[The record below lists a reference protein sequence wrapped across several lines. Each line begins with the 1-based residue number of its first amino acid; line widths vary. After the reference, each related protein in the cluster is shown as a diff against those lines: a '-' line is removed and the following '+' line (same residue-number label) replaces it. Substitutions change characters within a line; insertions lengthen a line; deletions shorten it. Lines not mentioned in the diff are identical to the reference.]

1 MKHKNHCRPCR
12 GGATEPCTSPV
23 PGKGVGGRL
32 GRAWQWF
39 WFVFTKNRFAIA
51 AASLIWLVWRSG
63 SQPRRLAYPCQ
74 QAAAAN
80 LGFLAVL
87 FVPALAR
94 HRRRRY
100 GSSWP
105 QAAELATGSV
115 LLAGVLFI
123 LVSAGVE
130 VYSNL
135 TAAYAP
141 GNPAV
146 ISWPQV
152 APTQQTALS
161 PTLLAPSAAEAVVA
175 VNRNPA
181 VTYGTQPY
189 GPGTNQAYDL
199 VWQTVADLQLGPYDN
214 PLQNFVADMDG
225 DGTIEVLIKPNHV
238 EYYENNSAG
247 DRSPVYT
254 HPALIRPL
262 VDMLARAGAQQI
274 RVGDGSN
281 NTGTYFTAMMDR
293 MGYTEAYFDQLRA
306 AWPGVDIARVDL
318 NNPKRWSWVQ
328 LGTQA
333 GGASAY
339 VGSGYTS
346 LQLQKARDGS
356 AAAYFSA
363 KDSHGRNGPGASNCM
378 GTLALSDAVLDADV
392 VIDLA
397 KLKVHYL
404 GVNTAALKN
413 WVGITMFSTY
423 NMAQINGCR
432 VAHNVYGATNYEMQF
447 GNDILWRELVDAHRA
462 VLYYDGQA
470 IRTTPQR
477 RVLCIL
483 DAINCGER
491 YHVPNK
497 PWHVWLDTV
506 LASVDPVAIDA
517 VASRLQRYDFRRIPI
532 VNNAHAASINSNW
545 PVGTADPGNVR
556 IVGSTDIDQTT
567 YSRLFAWETAQDPNM
582 MWPDW
587 SQTAIQDL
595 QAPVIHS
602 WSRTGQGD
610 TWQLNATIEGCHVAY
625 FSYGEATGTTQ
636 VVRLARSGDLFT
648 AVLPGAIADGWLV
661 AQDAQFNTRR
671 LLLTE
676 RPIIELNKHELT
688 PSGLCMLPVAGDTLT
703 VRNAGTGVLNYTI
716 DVQSDPSNW
725 ITVTP
730 STGSSSGEP
739 VTITVAYSHTGLIP
753 GTYTATITVSD
764 PASYNLRETV
774 TVRFTL
780 TGFDVDFDNDGD
792 VDQEDYARMQTCL
805 TGEWMPQNDPACAGA
820 RMDGDSDVDTSD
832 ILLFQQC
839 MSSPGELAGPC
850 CAP

>member
-1 MKHKNHCRPCR
+1 MNDKNHCRPCLGKAAKEPGIPHLPAAGFR
-12 GGATEPCTSPV
+12 G
-23 PGKGVGGRL
+23 RM

-51 AASLIWLVWRSG
+51 AASLIWLLWRSG
-63 SQPRRLAYPCQ
+63 SQPRRLGYPCQ

-146 ISWPQV
+146 ISWSSV
-152 APTQQTALS
+152 APMQQATLS
-161 PTLLAPSAAEAVVA
+161 PTLLAPSAGEAVVA
-175 VNRNPA
+175 VNRNPS

-189 GPGTNQAYDL
+189 APGTNQAYDL
-199 VWQTVADLQLGPYDN
+199 VWQTVADLQLGPHDN
-214 PLQNFVADMDG
+214 PLQNLVADMDG
-225 DGTIEVLIKPNHV
+225 DGTIEVLIKPNNV
-238 EYYENNSAG
+238 EYYDNSAG

-254 HPALIRPL
+254 HPAMIRPL
-262 VDMLARAGAQQI
+262 VDMVARAGAQQI
-274 RVGDGSN
+274 RVGDGSE
-281 NTGTYFTAMMDR
+281 NTGAYFTSMMDR
-293 MGYTEAYFDQLRA
+293 MGYTEAYFNQLRA
-306 AWPGVDIARVDL
+306 AWPYVNIARVDL

-328 LGTQA
+328 LGTQV

-356 AAAYFSA
+356 ASAYFA
-363 KDSHGRNGPGASNCM
+363 ATDTHGRSGPGASNCM

-392 VIDLA
+392 IIDLA

-404 GVNTAALKN
+404 GVNTAVLKN

-423 NMAQINGCR
+423 SMTNIYGCR
-432 VAHNVYGATNYEMQF
+432 MAHNIYGANNYEMQF

-462 VLYYDGQA
+462 VLYRDSAA
-470 IRTTPQR
+470 IQTTPQR

-497 PWHVWLDTV
+497 PWHLWLDTV

-532 VNNAHAASINSNW
+532 VNNAHAVSINSNW
-545 PVGTADPGNVR
+545 PLGTADPGKVR
-556 IVGSTDIDQTT
+556 IVGATDIDQAT
-567 YSRLFAWETAQDPNM
+567 YGHLFAWETAQDSSM
-582 MWPDW
+582 TWPDW
-587 SQTAIQDL
+587 SQTTINDL
-595 QAPVIHS
+595 QSPVIHS
-602 WSRTGQGD
+602 WNRTDQGS
-610 TWQLNATIEGCHVAY
+610 TWQLNASIEGCHTAY
-625 FSYGEATGTTQ
+625 FYYSDATGTTQ
-636 VVRLARSGDLFT
+636 AVRLARSGDAFT
-648 AVLPGAIADGWLV
+648 AVLQGTIAGGWLV
-661 AQDAQFNTRR
+661 AQDEQFNTHRV
-671 LLLTE
+671 LVTD
-676 RPIIELNKHELT
+676 RPIVELSQGKLIRSALCKQPV
-688 PSGLCMLPVAGDTLT
+688 PSDTFT
-703 VRNAGTGVLNYTI
+703 VRNAGPGVLNYTI
-716 DVQSDPSNW
+716 EVQSDTPNW
-725 ITVTP
+725 LAVTP
-730 STGSSSGEP
+730 STGSSSGETD
-739 VTITVAYSHTGLIP
+739 TITVAYSPAGLSP
-753 GTYTATITVSD
+753 GTHAATITVAD
-764 PASYNLRETV
+764 PASYNQMEVV
-774 TVRFTL
+774 TVMLTL

-792 VDQEDYARMQTCL
+792 VDQEDYARMQACL
-805 TGEWMPQNDPACAGA
+805 TGELTPQDDPACAGA
-820 RMDGDSDVDTSD
+820 RLDGDLDVDTRD

-839 MSSPGELAGPC
+839 MSGPGTPADPC